1 MLIYNV
7 QQNSSFQ
14 MIESN
19 STTLKGNHSKT
30 VEKLKTYY
38 RMCLNQ
44 SAIDK
49 LDSTP
54 LTQVK

>member
-1 MLIYNV
+1 
-7 QQNSSFQ
+7 

-19 STTLKGNHSKT
+19 STTIKGNHSKT

-44 SAIDK
+44 TAIDI